1 MYHSGER
8 TWFYT
13 ENIYDSFM
21 ITAYLILCTLTSIC
35 VKIQLKLLLVDK
47 AEIEELRTGA
57 GLILA
62 LHESDL
68 SCDIGSSVYLQ
79 KVLTS
84 GRKGMEVKKTVNCLY
99 ETSEI

>member
-1 MYHSGER
+1 
-8 TWFYT
+8 
-13 ENIYDSFM
+13 M

-57 GLILA
+57 GLILV

>member
-1 MYHSGER
+1 
-8 TWFYT
+8 
-13 ENIYDSFM
+13 M